1 MNLTR
6 LRSILEQGADQA
18 DRSKLSLLEE
28 LHKFFQEEHR
38 ADPQLGRIM
47 EMLEARD
54 QLPVAFSRFDIQDL
68 PRRIGLMSWT
78 KKASVVQSIESIA
91 EECTTVSGGDCD
103 ECMGDEL
110 IYRWDMHYGRVVK
123 CCVLCSDTLDLVGA
137 KVAGPLKLIDAT
149 KLQLREAR
157 VIV

>member
-6 LRSILEQGADQA
+6 LRSILEQEADQA
-18 DRSKLSLLEE
+18 DRSKSSLLEK
-28 LHKFFQEEHR
+28 LHEFFQEEHH

-47 EMLEARD
+47 EMLKARD

-68 PRRIGLMSWT
+68 PRRVCLMSW
-78 KKASVVQSIESIA
+78 KEKASVVQSIESIV

-110 IYRWDMHYGRVVK
+110 IYMWDLQCGRLVK
-123 CCVLCSDTLDLVGA
+123 CCLLCSDALDLAGT

-149 KLQLREAR
+149 ELQLRAAR
-157 VIV
+157 IIC